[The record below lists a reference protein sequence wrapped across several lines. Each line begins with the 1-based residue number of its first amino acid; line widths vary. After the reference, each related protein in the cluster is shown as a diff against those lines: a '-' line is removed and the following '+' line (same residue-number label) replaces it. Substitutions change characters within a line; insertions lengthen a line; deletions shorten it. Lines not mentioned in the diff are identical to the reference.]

1 MLPVEAENTIRDGW
15 GWRTI
20 RSKDGTAFRPTI
32 DLHPLAGTEITRV
45 GKNPLQGV
53 HFNSDLI
60 AVMDDS
66 DVVRLALATL
76 AECYLIAAGSTR
88 PTPTANAKRTNSPT
102 NGPPRALPF

>member
-1 MLPVEAENTIRDGW
+1 MANDPH
-15 GWRTI
+15 
-20 RSKDGTAFRPTI
+20 KDGTAFRPTI

-76 AECYLIAAGSTR
+76 AECYLIAAGKHQADADR
-88 PTPTANAKRTNSPT
+88 EREADQLADQW
-102 NGPPRALPF
+102 AAAHIPF